1 MPSSEAFDWTPER
14 IEKAVTLFKE
24 GLTAT
29 EIADQL
35 NGPSRNA
42 VMGKLHRL
50 GHKRGLSHRQA
61 QKLSIVARER
71 AKEPSWTPERERRAI
86 ELFTEGATY
95 NEIAETLGYT
105 TKNAVQKYLNAR
117 GYRHDL
123 PPSKRGRMGRIT
135 GQGGKLTEDG
145 GREPPRILAPSEAD
159 LPLAESKKINLLD
172 MPMFGACRWPLGDPR
187 DEAFCFCG
195 ADTGSPK
202 LTYCPSHH
210 ALSSRAPTPSEA
222 KAGKVV
228 A

>member
-1 MPSSEAFDWTPER
+1 MAASEAFDWTPER
-14 IEKAVTLFKE
+14 IEKAVSLFKQ

-29 EIADQL
+29 EIANRL
-35 NGPSRNA
+35 NGPSRSA
-42 VMGKLHRL
+42 VLGKLHRL
-50 GHKRGLSHRQA
+50 GHKRDLSPRQA
-61 QKLSIVARER
+61 QKLSIAARER
-71 AKEPSWTPERERRAI
+71 PQEPRWTPERERRAI

-145 GREPPRILAPSEAD
+145 TREPPRILASSEAD
-159 LPLAESKKINLLD
+159 LPLPQSRRIKLLD
-172 MPMFGACRWPLGDPR
+172 MPMFGACRWPIGDPR
-187 DEAFCFCG
+187 DEDFCFCG

-202 LTYCPSHH
+202 MSYCPSHR
-210 ALSSRAPTPSEA
+210 ALSTRVPSPSEA